1 MLNIIYDA
9 VHIKCL
15 ARSRTR
21 SATLP
26 PFRPA
31 ALLCLLGGAP
41 LLPAYLTDARLQIQ
55 GKRARILWNLFCF
68 AFYIR
73 CASQSFRCWL
83 IVVAVISFFFPLLF
97 VSNLHIGV
105 AIVVAFRILLVT
117 CAATQA
123 GPAALSSA
131 LPMSVPLSLCC
142 LFVPLSWQ
150 PLANLLPS
158 RVLGC
163 TRLGLPCEWS
173 EREKECRLCICFA
186 ASALVTHSSSAISQR
201 VSQPCLTHSLP
212 SCPHCTRHD
221 FIQSLFGNSKCKV
234 KSTCLAASAR
244 TKCHFRFRQL
254 LPRTKALPKKRRK
267 KLKQQNCAQMKTL
280 WQTTMLQYPV
290 KRGNWVRHEGKLHS
304 LNRKKL

>member
-1 MLNIIYDA
+1 MKFI
-9 VHIKCL
+9 
-15 ARSRTR
+15 
-21 SATLP
+21 
-26 PFRPA
+26 
-31 ALLCLLGGAP
+31 
-41 LLPAYLTDARLQIQ
+41 
-55 GKRARILWNLFCF
+55 LFCILHSLRR
-68 AFYIR
+68 AIVSLLTH
-73 CASQSFRCWL
+73 CCWCHF
-83 IVVAVISFFFPLLF
+83 VFFPLLF

-131 LPMSVPLSLCC
+131 LPMSLCC

-186 ASALVTHSSSAISQR
+186 ASALVTHSSSPISQR

-290 KRGNWVRHEGKLHS
+290 KRGN
-304 LNRKKL
+304 